1 MLFQKNQK
9 KIGSILRTIYKSNL
23 NKDDIDYLK
32 GQILQIIKKFNKK
45 NPKKKLKVS
54 YRCLIVRGQ
63 MVAAPCTARH
73 GA

>member
-23 NKDDIDYLK
+23 DNDDIDYLK
-32 GQILQIIKKFNKK
+32 EQILQIIKKFNKK

-54 YRCLIVRGQ
+54 
-63 MVAAPCTARH
+63 
-73 GA
+73 